1 MTEIIR
7 NRDVVVHFRGDSY
20 PVAVDSALLAAGWAG
35 GQGVKWANS
44 PQDEFMVT
52 FSDGIYGG
60 FLLWGSNE
68 DADQYLGMSHQQ
80 LDYGYGIFCGGGW
93 LISTR
98 TYEHYTYASRL
109 APPLV
114 PIVYQ
119 VGQRLVFSSRGL
131 WTNED
136 EWTLSGDPRAPNT
149 FYTAYVAQVPRALN
163 NYYLVLETSI

>member
-1 MTEIIR
+1 MPEIIR
-7 NRDVVVHFRGDSY
+7 NRDVIAHFRGDSY
-20 PVAVDSALLAAGWAG
+20 PVALDATMLAAGWAG
-35 GQGVKWANS
+35 GQGVRWTDS
-44 PQDEFMVT
+44 QQDEFMVT

-60 FLLWGSNE
+60 FLLWGSDE
-68 DADQYLGMSHQQ
+68 DADQYLGMTHQQ

-93 LISTR
+93 LLSTR

-114 PIVYQ
+114 PITYQ
-119 VGQRLVFSSRGL
+119 VGQRLVFSNRGL

-149 FYTAYVAQVPRALN
+149 FYTASVVQVPRATN
-163 NYYLVLETSI
+163 SYYLVLETSI